1 MVSNAMSV
9 ILICWCGATAV
20 VCAFEK
26 RWPVCL
32 YWVGAAIVTGGV
44 LWMSTRMEIPK

>member
-1 MVSNAMSV
+1 MSSV
-9 ILICWCGATAV
+9 LTSLLIGTYVGLAV

-44 LWMSTRMEIPK
+44 LWMSTRMEISK

>member
-1 MVSNAMSV
+1 VTV
-9 ILICWCGATAV
+9 LLIVAYVALTAI
-20 VCAFEK
+20 CAVEK

-44 LWMSTRMEIPK
+44 LWMSTRMEISK

>member
-1 MVSNAMSV
+1 MSSALMAL
-9 ILICWCGATAV
+9 LIGAYTVLAA

-44 LWMSTRMEIPK
+44 LWMATHMETPK

>member
-1 MVSNAMSV
+1 MSSTLTAL
-9 ILICWCGATAV
+9 LIAVYVVLAV

-32 YWVGAAIVTGGV
+32 YWTGAAIVTGGV
-44 LWMSTRMEIPK
+44 LWMATHMETSK

>member
-1 MVSNAMSV
+1 MSHV
-9 ILICWCGATAV
+9 VTSLLMGTYVVLAT

-32 YWVGAAIVTGGV
+32 YWVGGAIVTGGM
-44 LWMSTRMEIPK
+44 LWMSVRMEIPK

>member
-1 MVSNAMSV
+1 MNSTLTAL
-9 ILICWCGATAV
+9 LIGVYGVLAV

-32 YWVGAAIVTGGV
+32 YWVGVAIVTSGV
-44 LWMSTRMEIPK
+44 LWMSICTEISK